1 LNPIIKNEEN
11 NRIEIISRGSGF
23 KLERLF
29 FEAIQEAHDEGYKVA
44 KGEDLLVDIP
54 MRNYQSTMQGKW
66 VGYKEGSDPSD
77 KVKVEKK
84 EEVIIKAKPTP
95 EPKQEIKEEAPVSE
109 SKTKKAGRTSKKKK

>member
-1 LNPIIKNEEN
+1 MNPIIKNEEN
-11 NRIEIISRGSGF
+11 NRIEIISRGNGF

-29 FEAIQEAHDEGYKVA
+29 FEAIEEAHSEGYKVA
-44 KGEDLLVDIP
+44 KGADLLADIP

-84 EEVIIKAKPTP
+84 EEVVIKAEPLS
-95 EPKQEIKEEAPVSE
+95 EPKQEIKEEAPASE
-109 SKTKKAGRTSKKKK
+109 SKTKKAGRPSKNKK